1 MINQIFLVKKKFQI
15 TKTVFWHRK
24 LAFGCASLR
33 LKSVGTP
40 VSLPL
45 LESSSTVV
53 VQCYATWTI
62 GHKLRKFW
70 WDFSGENA
78 CRTDNCWCHLNLQ
91 MGKGNNFK
99 MAVVHSMYV
108 FVERGT
114 KWWLRKG
121 NEWKC
126 AYNRDTYIF
135 LKGAI
140 REFLVLGTTVFA
152 QYKKC
157 SKNRGKTSY

>member
-1 MINQIFLVKKKFQI
+1 MN
-15 TKTVFWHRK
+15 KTVFWHRK
-24 LAFGCASLR
+24 LAFGCASLCVT
-33 LKSVGTP
+33 SVVTP

-70 WDFSGENA
+70 WDFSGENT

-108 FVERGT
+108 FVEGHLGDSG
-114 KWWLRKG
+114 KEM
-121 NEWKC
+121 NE
-126 AYNRDTYIF
+126 NVHILDTYIF
-135 LKGAI
+135 
-140 REFLVLGTTVFA
+140 
-152 QYKKC
+152 
-157 SKNRGKTSY
+157 

>member
-1 MINQIFLVKKKFQI
+1 MVSSLSSKIRTKTSRQVVKSNFFVPFLEETLTRKNHFEFVWPL
-15 TKTVFWHRK
+15 TKTVTVWHRK
-24 LAFGCASLR
+24 LTFGCASLCVT
-33 LKSVGTP
+33 SVVTP

-114 KWWLRKG
+114 TLVTKKRKWTKM
-121 NEWKC
+121 C
-126 AYNRDTYIF
+126 IY
-135 LKGAI
+135 
-140 REFLVLGTTVFA
+140 
-152 QYKKC
+152 
-157 SKNRGKTSY
+157 